1 MNPSYNRFSILIIM
15 FDKSNKNFK
24 ILGYRLIYLKI
35 KTNSPNTPLINKYK
49 SHGHF
54 LFECNFLEADSKK
67 KMISK
72 KIKALNFFIISDF
85 KSNF

>member
-15 FDKSNKNFK
+15 FDKNNKNFK

-35 KTNSPNTPLINKYK
+35 KTDSPNTPLINKYK

-54 LFECNFLEADSKK
+54 LFECKNFLEADSKK
-67 KMISK
+67 IMIFK
-72 KIKALNFFIISDF
+72 KVF
-85 KSNF
+85 KKLKH